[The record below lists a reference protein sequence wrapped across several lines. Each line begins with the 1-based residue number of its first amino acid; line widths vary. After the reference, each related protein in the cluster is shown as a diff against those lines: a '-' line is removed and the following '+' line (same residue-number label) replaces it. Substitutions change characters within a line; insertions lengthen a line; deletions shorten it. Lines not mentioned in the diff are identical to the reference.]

1 MKTHKGGNKY
11 AIALFSDV
19 HIEET
24 VDSATVLGMNEY
36 NIDIAKQ
43 RITNYFVNLVKCLE
57 KDKPESLIFACLG
70 DVISGYIH
78 DELAQTNEL
87 SPLEAIE
94 FAQSIIYNGLKYIV
108 DNSSVK
114 KIDFIGIVGNH
125 SRTTKKIQHS
135 NGYKMSYEWL
145 MFRNIERECK
155 LTNLPINFNIPNSEV
170 AVVYTNDDKRYLFA
184 HGFQIK
190 SSGNGTV
197 CGIYPSLNRLSMK
210 WAKNFHQDKIFIG
223 HFHSCISLPNAVV
236 NGSII
241 GFNTFSLTNG
251 FEYEEPAQMY
261 ELYDTEIGLI
271 NTRKIYCK

>member
-1 MKTHKGGNKY
+1 
-11 AIALFSDV
+11 
-19 HIEET
+19 
-24 VDSATVLGMNEY
+24 
-36 NIDIAKQ
+36 
-43 RITNYFVNLVKCLE
+43 
-57 KDKPESLIFACLG
+57 
-70 DVISGYIH
+70 
-78 DELAQTNEL
+78 
-87 SPLEAIE
+87 
-94 FAQSIIYNGLKYIV
+94 
-108 DNSSVK
+108 
-114 KIDFIGIVGNH
+114 
-125 SRTTKKIQHS
+125 
-135 NGYKMSYEWL
+135 MSYEWL